1 MSAGD
6 HVLHEG
12 PGSSDRVG
20 RPVVH
25 NGGRLVRTRLTGFVS
40 PPGANQVV
48 DHEGRFLVRPGQGGI
63 VLGVGPGDPADRWA
77 SDHLEPGAS
86 IVHPE
91 PAANHALQAF
101 ACVGNRARV
110 HGGPAS
116 SAEGV
121 VVGKHG
127 AILVAFAP
135 SDLARMAP
143 GDAVVVDGCGVGLE
157 IEDEPDAAAH
167 SCSVDLLEGLLPGR
181 TGDGRLRAPVV
192 ATLPPEAA
200 AAGLGM
206 DVARFNIDLQV
217 DQPPVMAVAAGLRFG
232 DVIAV
237 LDQDHRFGR
246 QPREG
251 WLVIG
256 VIAHGHSVGGGHGL
270 GMVSL
275 VSGPA
280 ARFSLETTMDA
291 SLTKLLRF
299 PWLA

>member
-1 MSAGD
+1 MSARG
-6 HVLHEG
+6 
-12 PGSSDRVG
+12 RVT
-20 RPVVH
+20 H
-25 NGGRLVRTRLTGFVS
+25 NGDRLVRTRLLGFVT

-48 DHEGRFLVRPGQGGI
+48 DPEGRFVVRPGQGGI
-63 VLGVGPGDPADRWA
+63 VLGVGPGDLADRWV

-101 ACVGNRARV
+101 SCVGNRATV
-110 HGGPAS
+110 LGGPAS
-116 SAEGV
+116 GAEGM

-127 AILVAFAP
+127 AILVAFDP
-135 SDLARMAP
+135 RDLARMAP
-143 GDAVVVDGCGVGLE
+143 GDAIVIDGCGVGLE
-157 IEDEPDAAAH
+157 IDRESEVAVH
-167 SCSVDLLEGLLPGR
+167 SCSPELLDRLLPGR
-181 TGDGRLRAPVV
+181 TRDGRLRVTVV

-217 DQPPVMAVAAGLRFG
+217 DQPPVIAAAAGLRFG
-232 DVIAV
+232 DVVAV
-237 LDQDHRFGR
+237 LDQDHRYGR
-246 QPREG
+246 QVREG
-251 WLVIG
+251 WLVVG

-280 ARFSLETTMDA
+280 ARFSLDEAKAA
-291 SLTKLLRF
+291 SLTTLVRF
-299 PWLA
+299 PWLD